1 MRTFGVIFAVLCLA
15 FSASAAA
22 IFGRGAAD
30 GNTVA
35 AIGERAVNARGFD
48 VGDVL
53 GRSTGQVH
61 RREGSGVIE
70 AVSQRDGEDS
80 FPAIVAG
87 VTVRVEALVAKLG

>member
-1 MRTFGVIFAVLCLA
+1 MRTFGVVFAVLSLA

-30 GNTVA
+30 ANAVV
-35 AIGERAVNARGFD
+35 AIGEKAVNARGFD
-48 VGDVL
+48 GGDVL

-61 RREGSGVIE
+61 RREGSGAIE

-80 FPAIVAG
+80 FPGIVAG
-87 VTVRVEALVAKLG
+87 VTVKVEALVAKLG

>member
-22 IFGRGAAD
+22 IFGRGTVD

-35 AIGERAVNARGFD
+35 AIGERAVNAR
-48 VGDVL
+48 GDVL